1 MGGRIGIIR
10 RIGEGRQSVK
20 QKTKPRVKMGIDI
33 LMTVLL
39 LGLMAYQITGQAL
52 HEWFGAGMLVLFIAH
67 NILNIR
73 WYGNLLKGKYKLLR
87 IIQTTVNF
95 GVLISMLCLG
105 YSGIVMSRHVFAT
118 LPVSGPMATAR
129 SMHMAA
135 SYWGFV
141 LMSFHLGMHWGMV
154 TGMFRRLSKGR
165 ALPGL
170 TVWVLRLTAVL
181 IAGYGLL
188 CFIRKD
194 IVSYMFLKNEFVFFD
209 FEQNMLSVILEYAAM
224 MGFWVFTGFYIT
236 KGVGRLS
243 AYAVRR
249 KGDAK

>member
-1 MGGRIGIIR
+1 
-10 RIGEGRQSVK
+10 
-20 QKTKPRVKMGIDI
+20 MGIDI
-33 LMTVLL
+33 LMTALL

-52 HEWFGAGMLVLFIAH
+52 HEWFGAGELWLFIAH

-105 YSGIVMSRHVFAT
+105 YSGIVMSRHVFAA

-129 SMHMAA
+129 RMHMAA
-135 SYWGFV
+135 SYWGFA

-154 TGMFRRLSKGR
+154 TGMARRLSKGR

-170 TVWVLRLTAVL
+170 SVWVLRLAAVL

-194 IVSYMFLKNEFVFFD
+194 IISYMFLKNEFVFFD
-209 FEQNMLSVILEYAAM
+209 FEQSMLSVILEYAAM
-224 MGFWVFTGFYIT
+224 MGFWVFAGFYIA
-236 KGVGRLS
+236 KGAGRLS
-243 AYAVRR
+243 AYIRQ
-249 KGDAK
+249 K

>member
-1 MGGRIGIIR
+1 M
-10 RIGEGRQSVK
+10 K
-20 QKTKPRVKMGIDI
+20 AKMKLKMGIDI

-52 HEWFGAGMLVLFIAH
+52 HEWFGAGELWLFIAH

-73 WYGNLLKGKYKLLR
+73 WYGNLFKGKYRLLR
-87 IIQTTVNF
+87 IIQTAVNF
-95 GVLISMLCLG
+95 SVLIFMFCLG
-105 YSGIVMSRHVFAT
+105 YSGIVMSRHVFAP
-118 LPVSGPMATAR
+118 LSIHGPMATAR
-129 SMHMAA
+129 SMHMTA

-154 TGMFRRLSKGR
+154 TGMFGRISKGR
-165 ALPGL
+165 ALHGL
-170 TVWVLRLTAVL
+170 PVWAIRLAAVL

-209 FEQNMLSVILEYAAM
+209 FEQSMLSVILEYAAM
-224 MGFWVFTGFYIT
+224 MGFWVFAGFYIT
-236 KGVGRLS
+236 KGAGKVS
-243 AYAVRR
+243 AYTV
-249 KGDAK
+249 KGKEKEEGEK

>member
-1 MGGRIGIIR
+1 M
-10 RIGEGRQSVK
+10 K
-20 QKTKPRVKMGIDI
+20 AKMKLKMGIDI

-52 HEWFGAGMLVLFIAH
+52 HEWLGAGELLLFIAH

-73 WYGNLLKGKYKLLR
+73 WYGNLFIGKYRLLR
-87 IIQTTVNF
+87 IIQTAVNF
-95 GVLISMLCLG
+95 SVLISMLCLG
-105 YSGIVMSRHVFAT
+105 YSGIVMSRYVFAA
-118 LPVSGPMATAR
+118 LPISGPMATAR

-154 TGMFRRLSKGR
+154 IGMFGRLSKGR
-165 ALPGL
+165 ALHGL
-170 TVWVLRLTAVL
+170 SVWALRLAAVL

-209 FEQNMLSVILEYAAM
+209 FEQGMLSVILEYAAM
-224 MGFWVFTGFYIT
+224 MGFWVFAGFYIT
-236 KGVGRLS
+236 KGAGKVS
-243 AYAVRR
+243 AYTV
-249 KGDAK
+249 KGKEKEGGAK

>member
-1 MGGRIGIIR
+1 MKVRMKSKI
-10 RIGEGRQSVK
+10 
-20 QKTKPRVKMGIDI
+20 KMGIDI
-33 LMTVLL
+33 LMTALL
-39 LGLMAYQITGQAL
+39 LGLMTYQITGQAL
-52 HEWFGAGMLVLFIAH
+52 HEWFGAGELWLFIAH

-73 WYGNLLKGKYKLLR
+73 WYGNLFKGKYRLLR
-87 IIQTTVNF
+87 VIQTAVNF
-95 GVLISMLCLG
+95 GVLISMVCLG
-105 YSGIVMSRHVFAT
+105 YSGIVMSHHVFAP
-118 LPVSGPMATAR
+118 LSIHGPMATAR
-129 SMHMAA
+129 RMHMAA

-154 TGMFRRLSKGR
+154 TGMFGRLSKDR
-165 ALPGL
+165 ALPSL
-170 TVWVLRLTAVL
+170 SVWVLRLAAVL
-181 IAGYGLL
+181 IAGYGLY

-209 FEQNMLSVILEYAAM
+209 FEQSMLSVILEYAAI
-224 MGFWVFTGFYIT
+224 MGFWVFAGFYIT

>member
-10 RIGEGRQSVK
+10 KIGKDRQTMK
-20 QKTKPRVKMGIDI
+20 AKMKPQIKMGIDI
-33 LMTVLL
+33 LMTALL

-73 WYGNLLKGKYKLLR
+73 WYGNLFKGKYGLLR

-95 GVLISMLCLG
+95 SVLISMLCLG
-105 YSGIVMSRHVFAT
+105 YSGIVMSRHVFAP
-118 LPVSGPMATAR
+118 LSIHGPMATAR

-154 TGMFRRLSKGR
+154 MGMFRRLSKGR
-165 ALPGL
+165 ILPGMS
-170 TVWVLRLTAVL
+170 VWVLRLAAVL
-181 IAGYGLL
+181 IAGYGLF
-188 CFIRKD
+188 CFIWKD

-209 FEQNMLSVILEYAAM
+209 FGQSMLSVILEHAAM
-224 MGFWVFTGFYIT
+224 MGFWVFIGFIAI
-236 KGVGRLS
+236 KGIGKLS
-243 AYAVRR
+243 AYAAP
-249 KGDAK
+249 KKKDAK